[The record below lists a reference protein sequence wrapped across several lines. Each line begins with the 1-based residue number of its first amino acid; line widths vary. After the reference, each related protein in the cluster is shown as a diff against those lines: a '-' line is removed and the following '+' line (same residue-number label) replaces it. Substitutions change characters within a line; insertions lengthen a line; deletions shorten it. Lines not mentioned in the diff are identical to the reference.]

1 LHPSSLAITSL
12 AIALLQPLA
21 AAAQGA
27 WLEDPQVQQRLS
39 RGQVVVATTA
49 SIDPER
55 PRGRVRAAVRIKA
68 PPEAIWRVMTDC
80 TQTPLFVPGLKAC
93 RRIAGAPDGS
103 WEDIEHEVRYSWLL
117 PTIRYVFH
125 AHYDR
130 PHRIDFRR
138 TSGDLKEEEG
148 TWLLTPTPDASATLV
163 EYEVYVDP
171 GFWIPQVLVTRS
183 LRKDLPAALSGLRDR
198 VEQSA
203 SVAHQGSSPPP

>member
-1 LHPSSLAITSL
+1 MTFL

-21 AAAQGA
+21 AAAAGG
-27 WLEDPQVQQRLS
+27 WLEDPQLQQRLA
-39 RGQVVVATTA
+39 RRQVVVSTTA

-55 PRGRVRAAVRIKA
+55 PRGRVRAAVLIRA
-68 PPEAIWRVMTDC
+68 SPEAIWRVMTDC
-80 TQTPLFVPGLKAC
+80 AQTPSFVPGLKGC
-93 RRIAGAPDGS
+93 RRIDGAADGS

-117 PTIRYVFH
+117 PTVRYVFR
-125 AHYDR
+125 AHYHR

-148 TWLLTPTPDASATLV
+148 TWLLTQTPDASATVV

-183 LRKDLPAALSGLRDR
+183 LRKDLPAALTGLRDR

-203 SVAHQGSSPPP
+203 PTVNQRTLPTP